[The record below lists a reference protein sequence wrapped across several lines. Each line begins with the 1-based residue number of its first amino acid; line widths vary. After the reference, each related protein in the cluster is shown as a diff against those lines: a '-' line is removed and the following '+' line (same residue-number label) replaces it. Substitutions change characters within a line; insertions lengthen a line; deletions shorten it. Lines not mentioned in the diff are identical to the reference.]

1 MLLVSLE
8 KLTDEKNEHCD
19 KINQLLASQ
28 EMVMKGN
35 NDLCGNTDWLQML
48 ISSLFLSVP
57 RRRIFS
63 PAASD
68 LKLQKIKL
76 KSSL

>member
-19 KINQLLASQ
+19 KITQLLASQ
-28 EMVMKGN
+28 DMVMK
-35 NDLCGNTDWLQML
+35 GNTDWLQML

-63 PAASD
+63 PAASE